1 MSFGNSGGGTLTL
14 PSPTHHNHIDV
25 QSAVRTLRR
34 SISRSP
40 SKFNLSRSAS
50 QGSDLSCTSTPSQQ
64 SPTPASPSL
73 RRMASQQFFS
83 SPTNAQAPTANQILA
98 QSHTPL
104 ATPFRPSAKLS
115 LRSGKSA
122 SKIVSPSG
130 LGAASKSISR
140 RASPKSPSKR
150 ALNSA
155 PSTAGNST
163 PSSSL
168 EVDVSGQENFGLF
181 RARSP
186 APRRSFE
193 KSKSRHSMHLDV
205 SGASQ
210 TMSRFPDG
218 ALTPT
223 GTVSPLKRSDATV
236 DLDQTT
242 FGSPKAKRRSY
253 GPSSFGS
260 DFNVF
265 EQGPKSPNFDIHDES
280 TREYDWTGGSIG
292 DNYSTESRASPAA
305 PVVVPRR
312 AGSLRR
318 STLQQ
323 RERTSWGKRQAAMK
337 LAELQNNGMSTPVKG
352 RPRLSLDHY
361 MPPPQRDSPFGTP
374 TPLPNPSVH
383 NQTQQQQQQ
392 QQPQSQ
398 QAHPLS
404 RTMTASSS
412 NSSIPDESPMHF
424 PSISEKPRA
433 PMNWS
438 KSLPIGAVRPTAD
451 DEFNNVGSVSTPNY
465 KDAKPFFGAFAST
478 GLVSKMTRNPE
489 LEPVGRGGRAMP
501 DTPCKKQYN
510 GFATYPQPV
519 PGSAMKGRGKH
530 IKHTFGAPST
540 PFNPIG
546 SQSEG
551 QNTFG
556 QPASRPGLF
565 SGFGSRHTR
574 KGSLLSLYSEDGH
587 NSPVD
592 TSGDSFMTTD
602 QDLPPTPTKYQL
614 LDEEAGSTT
623 PNDSPTANRHMTV
636 PTSAFGI
643 GKWQQQDTFATCEYT
658 PSKGSCN
665 SVVGVYEASADE
677 ASESP
682 SSAVSATSAP
692 ISYSLPS
699 FSRTRAKRESLS
711 TPSPLE
717 TKTMAVTDKPTKR
730 VEFAKSLSVI
740 SASPLE
746 RIDFA
751 EKASP
756 KTPTEAV
763 APLDASRLSISN
775 PNDRLL
781 FPSIGGKKSLFPPAT
796 PTTRQE
802 AFPLFAERRA
812 ITPTNGL
819 GLQEADASLLDR
831 FGKVEYIGQG
841 EFSQVYRVVKSA
853 RPEGLD
859 QTVSFSTPTH
869 TPKSPSPNDVFA
881 VKKLRLPFKGTGD
894 RALRMREVSA
904 LEALRGAEHI
914 VQLIDSWE
922 EKNNLYIQ
930 TEYCEEGSLDLFLA
944 KVGLKGRLDDFRIW
958 KIMLELCHGLQHIHN
973 AGFVHLDLKPANI
986 LINFEGT
993 LKIGDFGMA
1002 AALPIEKGP
1011 DFEGDR
1017 EYLALEVLRGEIEKP
1032 ADVFSLGLIMLEI
1045 AANVKLPDNGATWT
1059 ALRKDDFSEVP
1070 LLTQDANSVV
1080 RDATGMPIDETDR
1093 SVSSSDEGTSM
1104 KPIRRSYTFR
1114 NAGRYS
1120 GNLFGS
1126 VKKAE
1131 LLDPPDFMKDPDN
1144 SNSLDNVVKWLLTS
1158 DPATRP
1164 TVSQLLE
1171 LRSLHWVAARQR
1183 AGATVYEGNWGP
1195 SDESL
1200 EPRTPLTLDTS
1211 PDTPDTEM
1219 TDV

>member
-25 QSAVRTLRR
+25 TAAVRTLRR

-50 QGSDLSCTSTPSQQ
+50 QGSDLSAASSASQQ

-83 SPTNAQAPTANQILA
+83 SPNNAQAPTTNSILS

-104 ATPFRPSAKLS
+104 ATPFRPNAKLS

-122 SKIVSPSG
+122 SKTILSSPSG
-130 LGAASKSISR
+130 LGSASKSISR

-150 ALNSA
+150 ALNAA

-168 EVDVSGQENFGLF
+168 EVDASGQENFGLF
-181 RARSP
+181 RTRSP

-205 SGASQ
+205 SGATQ
-210 TMSRFPDG
+210 AMSRFTDG
-218 ALTPT
+218 NLTPT
-223 GTVSPLKRSDATV
+223 GTASPLKRSDATV
-236 DLDQTT
+236 DTDQTS

-280 TREYDWTGGSIG
+280 TREYEWTGGSVG
-292 DNYSTESRASPAA
+292 DNYSTESRASPTA

-374 TPLPNPSVH
+374 TPLLNPSVH
-383 NQTQQQQQQ
+383 NAAP
-392 QQPQSQ
+392 QQPQQ
-398 QAHPLS
+398 PQAHPLS

-412 NSSIPDESPMHF
+412 NSSIPDESPSHF
-424 PSISEKPRA
+424 PHISEKPRA
-433 PMNWS
+433 PINWS
-438 KSLPIGAVRPTAD
+438 KSLPIGAVRPTAES
-451 DEFNNVGSVSTPNY
+451 EFNNVGSVSTPDY

-489 LEPVGRGGRAMP
+489 LEPVGRGGAAVP

-530 IKHTFGAPST
+530 IRHTFGAPST
-540 PFNPIG
+540 PFNPMG

-574 KGSLLSLYSEDGH
+574 KGSLLSLYSDDGRA
-587 NSPVD
+587 SPVD

-602 QDLPPTPTKYQL
+602 LDLPPTPTKHQL
-614 LDEEAGSTT
+614 LDQEAGSTT
-623 PNDSPTANRHMTV
+623 PNDSPTANRHTTV

-643 GKWQQQDTFATCEYT
+643 GRWQPDTFA
-658 PSKGSCN
+658 N
-665 SVVGVYEASADE
+665 S
-677 ASESP
+677 
-682 SSAVSATSAP
+682 
-692 ISYSLPS
+692 
-699 FSRTRAKRESLS
+699 
-711 TPSPLE
+711 
-717 TKTMAVTDKPTKR
+717 
-730 VEFAKSLSVI
+730 
-740 SASPLE
+740 SPLE

-756 KTPTEAV
+756 KTPLEAV
-763 APLDASRLSISN
+763 PSLDASRLSISN

-781 FPSIGGKKSLFPPAT
+781 FPSVGGKKSLFPPAT

-802 AFPLFAERRA
+802 PFPLFAERRA

-819 GLQEADASLLDR
+819 GLQDADASLLDR

-841 EFSQVYRVVKSA
+841 EFSQVYKVVKSA
-853 RPEGLD
+853 RPEGFD
-859 QTVSFSTPTH
+859 QSGSFSTPTH

-881 VKKLRLPFKGTGD
+881 VKKLRLPFKGTSD

-944 KVGLKGRLDDFRIW
+944 KVGVKGRLDDFRIW
-958 KIMLELCHGLQHIHN
+958 KIMLELCQGLQHIHN

-1002 AALPIEKGP
+1002 AALPITKGP

-1017 EYLALEVLRGEIEKP
+1017 EYLALEVLRGEINTP

-1070 LLTQDANSVV
+1070 VLTQDANSVV

-1093 SVSSSDEGTSM
+1093 SVSSSDEGTSV

-1126 VKKAE
+1126 AKKSE
-1131 LLDPPDFMKDPDN
+1131 LLDPPDFMKDADS

-1158 DPATRP
+1158 DPASRP
-1164 TVSQLLE
+1164 SVSQLLE

>member
-1 MSFGNSGGGTLTL
+1 MSFGNSGGTLTL

-50 QGSDLSCTSTPSQQ
+50 QGSDLSDPSSASQQ

-83 SPTNAQAPTANQILA
+83 SPNNAQAPTANSILS

-115 LRSGKSA
+115 LRSGKSS
-122 SKIVSPSG
+122 SKLSPSG
-130 LGAASKSISR
+130 LGTSKCVSR
-140 RASPKSPSKR
+140 RSPKSPSKR
-150 ALNSA
+150 ALNA
-155 PSTAGNST
+155 AHSTAGNST
-163 PSSSL
+163 PSPSI
-168 EVDVSGQENFGLF
+168 EVDASGQENFGLF
-181 RARSP
+181 GTRSP
-186 APRRSFE
+186 ATRRSFE
-193 KSKSRHSMHLDV
+193 KSKNRHSMHLDV

-210 TMSRFPDG
+210 TMTRFTDG
-218 ALTPT
+218 QVTPT
-223 GTVSPLKRSDATV
+223 ATASPLKRSDATV

-280 TREYDWTGGSIG
+280 TREYDWTGGSAG
-292 DNYSTESRASPAA
+292 DNYSTESRTSPAA

-337 LAELQNNGMSTPVKG
+337 LAELQNNGTSTPVKG

-361 MPPPQRDSPFGTP
+361 MPPPSRDSPFGTP
-374 TPLPNPSVH
+374 TPLLNPSVH
-383 NQTQQQQQQ
+383 NVAQQQQQSQ
-392 QQPQSQ
+392 TQ

-412 NSSIPDESPMHF
+412 NSSIPDESPTHF
-424 PSISEKPRA
+424 PQISEKPRA
-433 PMNWS
+433 PINWS
-438 KSLPIGAVRPTAD
+438 KSLPIGAVRPTAE
-451 DEFNNVGSVSTPNY
+451 DEFNNVGSVSTPDY

-489 LEPVGRGGRAMP
+489 LEPAGRGGAAVP

-530 IKHTFGAPST
+530 IRHTFGAPST
-540 PFNPIG
+540 PFNPMS
-546 SQSEG
+546 SQNEG

-574 KGSLLSLYSEDGH
+574 KGSLLSLYSDDGRA
-587 NSPVD
+587 SPVD

-602 QDLPPTPTKYQL
+602 LDLPLLRPNTSFLTKIFKALLRTTAQPPTATPLSPL
-614 LDEEAGSTT
+614 LHLVSANGSTKT
-623 PNDSPTANRHMTV
+623 HFQLV
-636 PTSAFGI
+636 I
-643 GKWQQQDTFATCEYT
+643 
-658 PSKGSCN
+658 
-665 SVVGVYEASADE
+665 SADD
-677 ASESP
+677 ASESTT
-682 SSAVSATSAP
+682 SAVSATSTP
-692 ISYSLPS
+692 TPVSYSLPS
-699 FSRTRAKRESLS
+699 FSRTRAKHGSLS
-711 TPSPLE
+711 TPSPIE
-717 TKTMAVTDKPTKR
+717 TKTMAVTNKTMKR
-730 VEFAKSLSVI
+730 VELAKILPVVA
-740 SASPLE
+740 ASPLE
-746 RIDFA
+746 RIDFGG

-756 KTPTEAV
+756 KTPLESV
-763 APLDASRLSISN
+763 PSLDASRLSISN

-781 FPSIGGKKSLFPPAT
+781 FPSVGGKKSLFPPAT

-802 AFPLFAERRA
+802 AFPLFSERRA

-841 EFSQVYRVVKSA
+841 EFSQVYKVVKSA

-859 QTVSFSTPTH
+859 QTGSFSTPTH

-881 VKKLRLPFKGTGD
+881 VKKLRLPFKGTSD

-944 KVGLKGRLDDFRIW
+944 KVGIKGRLDDFRIW
-958 KIMLELCHGLQHIHN
+958 KVMLELCQGLQHIHN

-1070 LLTQDANSVV
+1070 VLTQDANSVV

-1120 GNLFGS
+1120 GNLFGAA
-1126 VKKAE
+1126 KKSE
-1131 LLDPPDFMKDPDN
+1131 LLDPPDFMKDADN
-1144 SNSLDNVVKWLLTS
+1144 SNSLDNVVRWLLTS
-1158 DPATRP
+1158 NPATRP
-1164 TVSQLLE
+1164 SVSQLLE

-1200 EPRTPLTLDTS
+1200 EPRTPLTLETS
-1211 PDTPDTEM
+1211 PDCPDTEM

>member
-50 QGSDLSCTSTPSQQ
+50 QSSDISGTSSASQQ

-83 SPTNAQAPTANQILA
+83 SPTNAQAPTTNSILS

-115 LRSGKSA
+115 LRSGKSS
-122 SKIVSPSG
+122 SKLISPSG
-130 LGAASKSISR
+130 LGTSKCASR
-140 RASPKSPSKR
+140 RSPKSPSKR
-150 ALNSA
+150 ALNAA

-163 PSSSL
+163 PASL
-168 EVDVSGQENFGLF
+168 EVDASGQENFGLF
-181 RARSP
+181 RATRSP
-186 APRRSFE
+186 VPRSRSFE
-193 KSKSRHSMHLDV
+193 KAKSRHSMHLDV

-210 TMSRFPDG
+210 TMPRFTDG
-218 ALTPT
+218 QVTPT
-223 GTVSPLKRSDATV
+223 ATVSPLKRSDATV

-253 GPSSFGS
+253 GPSSFGG

-265 EQGPKSPNFDIHDES
+265 DQGPKSPNFDIHDES
-280 TREYDWTGGSIG
+280 TREYDWTGGSLG

-305 PVVVPRR
+305 TVVVPRR

-337 LAELQNNGMSTPVKG
+337 LAELQNNGTSTPVKG

-361 MPPPQRDSPFGTP
+361 MPPPSRDSPFGTP
-374 TPLPNPSVH
+374 TPLLNPSVH
-383 NQTQQQQQQ
+383 NTTQQQQQA
-392 QQPQSQ
+392 QSQ

-412 NSSIPDESPMHF
+412 NSSIPDESPTHF
-424 PSISEKPRA
+424 PQISEKPRA
-433 PMNWS
+433 PINWS

-451 DEFNNVGSVSTPNY
+451 DEFSNVGSVSTPDY

-489 LEPVGRGGRAMP
+489 LEPTGRGGAAVP

-510 GFATYPQPV
+510 GFATYPQPI

-530 IKHTFGAPST
+530 IRHTFGAPST
-540 PFNPIG
+540 PFNPMS
-546 SQSEG
+546 SQNEG

-574 KGSLLSLYSEDGH
+574 KGSLLSLYSDDGRA
-587 NSPVD
+587 SPVD

-602 QDLPPTPTKYQL
+602 LDLPPTPTKQQL
-614 LDEEAGSTT
+614 LDEDLQSTT
-623 PNDSPTANRHMTV
+623 PNDSPTANRHAAV

-643 GKWQQQDTFATCEYT
+643 GKWQHQDTFSTCEYT

-665 SVVGVYEASADE
+665 SIVGVCEVSADE
-677 ASESP
+677 TSESP
-682 SSAVSATSAP
+682 PSAVPATSTP
-692 ISYSLPS
+692 ISYSLPP
-699 FSRTRAKRESLS
+699 FSQNRANRGPHS
-711 TPSPLE
+711 TPLPIE
-717 TKTMAVTDKPTKR
+717 TKTMAVTNKTIKR
-730 VEFAKSLSVI
+730 IELAKILPVVA
-740 SASPLE
+740 ASPLE
-746 RIDFA
+746 RIDFG

-756 KTPTEAV
+756 KTPLEAV
-763 APLDASRLSISN
+763 PSLDASRLSISN

-781 FPSIGGKKSLFPPAT
+781 FPSVGGRKSLFPPAT

-802 AFPLFAERRA
+802 AFPLFSERRA

-841 EFSQVYRVVKSA
+841 EFSQVYKVVKSA

-859 QTVSFSTPTH
+859 QSGSFSTPTH

-881 VKKLRLPFKGTGD
+881 VKKLRLPFKGTSD

-944 KVGLKGRLDDFRIW
+944 KIGVKGRLDDFRIW
-958 KIMLELCHGLQHIHN
+958 KVMLELCQGLQHIHN

-1070 LLTQDANSVV
+1070 VLTQDANSVV

-1093 SVSSSDEGTSM
+1093 SVSSSDEGIST

-1120 GNLFGS
+1120 GNLFGAA
-1126 VKKAE
+1126 KKSE
-1131 LLDPPDFMKDPDN
+1131 LLDPPDFMKDADN
-1144 SNSLDNVVKWLLTS
+1144 SNSLDNVVRWLLTS

-1164 TVSQLLE
+1164 SVSQLLE

>member
-1 MSFGNSGGGTLTL
+1 
-14 PSPTHHNHIDV
+14 
-25 QSAVRTLRR
+25 
-34 SISRSP
+34 
-40 SKFNLSRSAS
+40 
-50 QGSDLSCTSTPSQQ
+50 
-64 SPTPASPSL
+64 
-73 RRMASQQFFS
+73 
-83 SPTNAQAPTANQILA
+83 
-98 QSHTPL
+98 
-104 ATPFRPSAKLS
+104 
-115 LRSGKSA
+115 
-122 SKIVSPSG
+122 
-130 LGAASKSISR
+130 
-140 RASPKSPSKR
+140 
-150 ALNSA
+150 
-155 PSTAGNST
+155 
-163 PSSSL
+163 
-168 EVDVSGQENFGLF
+168 
-181 RARSP
+181 
-186 APRRSFE
+186 
-193 KSKSRHSMHLDV
+193 MHLDV

-210 TMSRFPDG
+210 GMSRYPEG

-223 GTVSPLKRSDATV
+223 ATASPLKRSDATV

-280 TREYDWTGGSIG
+280 TREYDWGGGSIG
-292 DNYSTESRASPAA
+292 DNYSTESRASPAV

-337 LAELQNNGMSTPVKG
+337 LAELQNNGASTPVKG

-374 TPLPNPSVH
+374 TPLLNPSVH
-383 NQTQQQQQQ
+383 NVTQQQQL
-392 QQPQSQ
+392 QPQSQ

-412 NSSIPDESPMHF
+412 NSSIPDESPTHF

-451 DEFNNVGSVSTPNY
+451 DEFSNVGSVSTPDY

-489 LEPVGRGGRAMP
+489 LEPIGRGGAAVP

-510 GFATYPQPV
+510 GFATYPQPM

-540 PFNPIG
+540 PFNPMG

-574 KGSLLSLYSEDGH
+574 KGSLLSLYSDDGRV
-587 NSPVD
+587 SPVD

-602 QDLPPTPTKYQL
+602 LDLPPTPTKHQL

-623 PNDSPTANRHMTV
+623 PNDSPTANRHAAV

-643 GKWQQQDTFATCEYT
+643 GKWQQQDTFATY
-658 PSKGSCN
+658 
-665 SVVGVYEASADE
+665 
-677 ASESP
+677 
-682 SSAVSATSAP
+682 
-692 ISYSLPS
+692 
-699 FSRTRAKRESLS
+699 
-711 TPSPLE
+711 
-717 TKTMAVTDKPTKR
+717 
-730 VEFAKSLSVI
+730 
-740 SASPLE
+740 
-746 RIDFA
+746 
-751 EKASP
+751 
-756 KTPTEAV
+756 
-763 APLDASRLSISN
+763 ASRLSISN

-796 PTTRQE
+796 PTTRHD
-802 AFPLFAERRA
+802 AFPLFSERRA

-841 EFSQVYRVVKSA
+841 EFSQVYKVVKSA
-853 RPEGLD
+853 RSEGLD
-859 QTVSFSTPTH
+859 QTISFSTPTH
-869 TPKSPSPNDVFA
+869 TPKSPSHNDVFA
-881 VKKLRLPFKGTGD
+881 VKKLRLPFKGTSD

-922 EKNNLYIQ
+922 ERNNLYIQ

-958 KIMLELCHGLQHIHN
+958 KIMLELCQGLQHIHN

-1070 LLTQDANSVV
+1070 VLTQDANSVV

-1093 SVSSSDEGTSM
+1093 SVSSSDESASM

-1120 GNLFGS
+1120 GNLFGA

-1164 TVSQLLE
+1164 SVSQLLE

>member
-25 QSAVRTLRR
+25 TAAVRTLRR

-50 QGSDLSCTSTPSQQ
+50 QGSDLSAASSASQQ

-83 SPTNAQAPTANQILA
+83 SPNNAQAPTTNSILS

-104 ATPFRPSAKLS
+104 ATPFRPNAKLS

-122 SKIVSPSG
+122 SKTILSSPSG
-130 LGAASKSISR
+130 LGSASKSISR

-150 ALNSA
+150 ALNAA

-168 EVDVSGQENFGLF
+168 EVDASGQENFGLF
-181 RARSP
+181 RTRSP

-193 KSKSRHSMHLDV
+193 KPKES
-205 SGASQ
+205 
-210 TMSRFPDG
+210 
-218 ALTPT
+218 
-223 GTVSPLKRSDATV
+223 
-236 DLDQTT
+236 

-280 TREYDWTGGSIG
+280 TREYEWTGGSVG

-374 TPLPNPSVH
+374 TPLLNPSVH
-383 NQTQQQQQQ
+383 NAAP
-392 QQPQSQ
+392 QQPQQ
-398 QAHPLS
+398 PQAHPLS

-412 NSSIPDESPMHF
+412 NSSIPDESPSHF
-424 PSISEKPRA
+424 PHISEKPRA
-433 PMNWS
+433 PINWS
-438 KSLPIGAVRPTAD
+438 KSLPIGAVRPTAES
-451 DEFNNVGSVSTPNY
+451 EFNNVGSVSTPDY

-489 LEPVGRGGRAMP
+489 LEPVGRGGAAVP

-530 IKHTFGAPST
+530 IRHTFGAPST
-540 PFNPIG
+540 PFNPMG

-574 KGSLLSLYSEDGH
+574 KGSLLSLYSDDGRA
-587 NSPVD
+587 SPVD

-602 QDLPPTPTKYQL
+602 LDLPPTPTKHQL
-614 LDEEAGSTT
+614 LDQEAGSTT
-623 PNDSPTANRHMTV
+623 PNDSPTANRHTTV

-643 GKWQQQDTFATCEYT
+643 GRWQPDTFA
-658 PSKGSCN
+658 N
-665 SVVGVYEASADE
+665 S
-677 ASESP
+677 
-682 SSAVSATSAP
+682 
-692 ISYSLPS
+692 
-699 FSRTRAKRESLS
+699 
-711 TPSPLE
+711 
-717 TKTMAVTDKPTKR
+717 
-730 VEFAKSLSVI
+730 
-740 SASPLE
+740 SPLE

-756 KTPTEAV
+756 KTPLEAV
-763 APLDASRLSISN
+763 PSLDASRLSISN

-781 FPSIGGKKSLFPPAT
+781 FPSVGGKKSLFPPAT

-802 AFPLFAERRA
+802 PFPLFAERRA

-819 GLQEADASLLDR
+819 GLQDADASLLDR

-841 EFSQVYRVVKSA
+841 EFSQVYKVVKSA
-853 RPEGLD
+853 RPEGFD
-859 QTVSFSTPTH
+859 QSGSFSTPTH

-881 VKKLRLPFKGTGD
+881 VKKLRLPFKGTSD

-944 KVGLKGRLDDFRIW
+944 KVGVKGRLDDFRIW
-958 KIMLELCHGLQHIHN
+958 KIMLELCQGLQHIHN

-1002 AALPIEKGP
+1002 AALPITKGP

-1017 EYLALEVLRGEIEKP
+1017 EYLALEVLRGEINTP

-1070 LLTQDANSVV
+1070 VLTQDANSVV

-1093 SVSSSDEGTSM
+1093 SVSSSDEGTSV

-1126 VKKAE
+1126 AKKSE
-1131 LLDPPDFMKDPDN
+1131 LLDPPDFMKDADS

-1158 DPATRP
+1158 DPASRP
-1164 TVSQLLE
+1164 SVSQLLE

>member
-25 QSAVRTLRR
+25 TAAVRTLRR

-50 QGSDLSCTSTPSQQ
+50 QGSDLSAASSASQQ

-83 SPTNAQAPTANQILA
+83 SPNNAQAPTTNSILS

-104 ATPFRPSAKLS
+104 ATPFRPNAKLS

-122 SKIVSPSG
+122 SKTILSSPSG
-130 LGAASKSISR
+130 LGSASKSISR

-150 ALNSA
+150 ALNAA

-168 EVDVSGQENFGLF
+168 EVDASGQENFGLF
-181 RARSP
+181 RTRSP

-205 SGASQ
+205 SGATQ
-210 TMSRFPDG
+210 AMSRFTDG
-218 ALTPT
+218 NLTPT
-223 GTVSPLKRSDATV
+223 GTASPLKRSDATV
-236 DLDQTT
+236 DTDQTS

-280 TREYDWTGGSIG
+280 TREYEWTGGSVG

-374 TPLPNPSVH
+374 TPLLNPSVH
-383 NQTQQQQQQ
+383 NAAP
-392 QQPQSQ
+392 QQPQQ
-398 QAHPLS
+398 PQAHPLS

-412 NSSIPDESPMHF
+412 NSSIPDESPSHF
-424 PSISEKPRA
+424 PHISEKPRA
-433 PMNWS
+433 PINWS
-438 KSLPIGAVRPTAD
+438 KSLPIGAVRPTAES
-451 DEFNNVGSVSTPNY
+451 EFNNVGSVSTPDY

-489 LEPVGRGGRAMP
+489 LEPVGRGGAAVP

-530 IKHTFGAPST
+530 IRHTFGAPST
-540 PFNPIG
+540 PFNPMG

-574 KGSLLSLYSEDGH
+574 KGSLLSLYSDDGRA
-587 NSPVD
+587 SP
-592 TSGDSFMTTD
+592 
-602 QDLPPTPTKYQL
+602 L
-614 LDEEAGSTT
+614 LDQEAGSTT
-623 PNDSPTANRHMTV
+623 PNDSPTANRHTTV

-643 GKWQQQDTFATCEYT
+643 GRWQPDTFA
-658 PSKGSCN
+658 N
-665 SVVGVYEASADE
+665 S
-677 ASESP
+677 
-682 SSAVSATSAP
+682 
-692 ISYSLPS
+692 
-699 FSRTRAKRESLS
+699 
-711 TPSPLE
+711 
-717 TKTMAVTDKPTKR
+717 
-730 VEFAKSLSVI
+730 
-740 SASPLE
+740 SPLE

-756 KTPTEAV
+756 KTPLEAV
-763 APLDASRLSISN
+763 PSLDASRLSISN

-781 FPSIGGKKSLFPPAT
+781 FPSVGGKKSLFPPAT

-802 AFPLFAERRA
+802 PFPLFAERRA

-819 GLQEADASLLDR
+819 GLQDADASLLDR

-841 EFSQVYRVVKSA
+841 EFSQVYKVVKSA
-853 RPEGLD
+853 RPEGFD
-859 QTVSFSTPTH
+859 QSGSFSTPTH

-881 VKKLRLPFKGTGD
+881 VKKLRLPFKGTSD
-894 RALRMREVSA
+894 RVLRMREVSA

-944 KVGLKGRLDDFRIW
+944 KVGVKGRLDDFRIW
-958 KIMLELCHGLQHIHN
+958 KIMLELCQGLQHIHN

-1002 AALPIEKGP
+1002 AALPITKGP

-1017 EYLALEVLRGEIEKP
+1017 EYLALEVLRGEINTP

-1070 LLTQDANSVV
+1070 VLTQDANSVV

-1093 SVSSSDEGTSM
+1093 SVSSSDEGTSV

-1126 VKKAE
+1126 AKKSE
-1131 LLDPPDFMKDPDN
+1131 LLDPPDFMKDADS

-1158 DPATRP
+1158 DPASRP
-1164 TVSQLLE
+1164 SVSQLLE

>member
-25 QSAVRTLRR
+25 TAAVRTLRR

-50 QGSDLSCTSTPSQQ
+50 QGSDLSAASSASQQ

-83 SPTNAQAPTANQILA
+83 SPNNAQAPTTNSILS

-104 ATPFRPSAKLS
+104 ATPFRPNAKLS

-122 SKIVSPSG
+122 SKTILSSPSG
-130 LGAASKSISR
+130 LGSASKSISR

-150 ALNSA
+150 ALNAA

-168 EVDVSGQENFGLF
+168 EVDASGQENFGLF
-181 RARSP
+181 RTRSP

-205 SGASQ
+205 SGATQ
-210 TMSRFPDG
+210 AMSRFTDG
-218 ALTPT
+218 NLTPT
-223 GTVSPLKRSDATV
+223 GTASPLKRSDATV
-236 DLDQTT
+236 DTDQTS

-280 TREYDWTGGSIG
+280 TREYEWTGGSVG

-374 TPLPNPSVH
+374 TPLLNPSVH
-383 NQTQQQQQQ
+383 NAAP
-392 QQPQSQ
+392 QQPQQ
-398 QAHPLS
+398 PQAHPLS

-412 NSSIPDESPMHF
+412 NSSIPDESPSHF
-424 PSISEKPRA
+424 PHISEKPRA
-433 PMNWS
+433 PINWS
-438 KSLPIGAVRPTAD
+438 KSLPIGAVRPTAES
-451 DEFNNVGSVSTPNY
+451 EFNNVGSVSTPDY

-489 LEPVGRGGRAMP
+489 LEPVGRGGAAVP

-530 IKHTFGAPST
+530 IRHTFGAPST
-540 PFNPIG
+540 PFNPMG

-574 KGSLLSLYSEDGH
+574 KGSLLSLYSDDGRA
-587 NSPVD
+587 SPVD

-602 QDLPPTPTKYQL
+602 LDLPPTPTKHQL
-614 LDEEAGSTT
+614 LDQEAGSTT
-623 PNDSPTANRHMTV
+623 PNDSPTANRHTTV

-643 GKWQQQDTFATCEYT
+643 GRWQPDTFA
-658 PSKGSCN
+658 N
-665 SVVGVYEASADE
+665 S
-677 ASESP
+677 
-682 SSAVSATSAP
+682 
-692 ISYSLPS
+692 
-699 FSRTRAKRESLS
+699 
-711 TPSPLE
+711 
-717 TKTMAVTDKPTKR
+717 
-730 VEFAKSLSVI
+730 
-740 SASPLE
+740 SPLE

-756 KTPTEAV
+756 KTPLEAV
-763 APLDASRLSISN
+763 PSLDASRLSISN

-781 FPSIGGKKSLFPPAT
+781 FPSVGGKKSLFPPAT

-802 AFPLFAERRA
+802 PFPLFAERRA

-819 GLQEADASLLDR
+819 GLQDADASLLDR

-841 EFSQVYRVVKSA
+841 EFSQVYKVVKSA
-853 RPEGLD
+853 RPEGFD
-859 QTVSFSTPTH
+859 QSGSFSTPTH

-881 VKKLRLPFKGTGD
+881 VKKLRLPFKGTSD

-944 KVGLKGRLDDFRIW
+944 KVGVKGRLDDFRIW
-958 KIMLELCHGLQHIHN
+958 KIMLELCQGLQHIHN

-1002 AALPIEKGP
+1002 AALPITKGP

-1017 EYLALEVLRGEIEKP
+1017 EYLALEVLRGEINTP

-1070 LLTQDANSVV
+1070 VLTQDANSVV

-1093 SVSSSDEGTSM
+1093 SVSSSDEGTSV

-1126 VKKAE
+1126 AKKSE
-1131 LLDPPDFMKDPDN
+1131 LLDPPDFMKDADS

-1158 DPATRP
+1158 DPASRP
-1164 TVSQLLE
+1164 SVSQLLE

-1211 PDTPDTEM
+1211 PDTPRHGDDRRLRA
-1219 TDV
+1219 TDEPI

>member
-50 QGSDLSCTSTPSQQ
+50 QGSDLSATSSASQQ

-83 SPTNAQAPTANQILA
+83 SPNNAQAPTTNSILA

-104 ATPFRPSAKLS
+104 ATPFRPNTKLF
-115 LRSGKSA
+115 LRSGKSS

-130 LGAASKSISR
+130 FGSASKSVSR

-150 ALNSA
+150 VLNAA

-168 EVDVSGQENFGLF
+168 EVDTSGQENLGLF
-181 RARSP
+181 RTRSP

-193 KSKSRHSMHLDV
+193 KSKNRHSMHLDV

-210 TMSRFPDG
+210 AMTRFSEG
-218 ALTPT
+218 QLTPT
-223 GTVSPLKRSDATV
+223 ATASPLKRSDATV

-280 TREYDWTGGSIG
+280 TREYDWSGGSVG
-292 DNYSTESRASPAA
+292 DNYSTESRTSPAA

-337 LAELQNNGMSTPVKG
+337 LAELQNNGTSTPVKG

-374 TPLPNPSVH
+374 TPLLNPSVH
-383 NQTQQQQQQ
+383 NVIQ
-392 QQPQSQ
+392 QQPQTQ

-412 NSSIPDESPMHF
+412 NSSIPDESPTHF
-424 PSISEKPRA
+424 PQISEKPRA

-451 DEFNNVGSVSTPNY
+451 DEFDNVGSVSTPDY

-489 LEPVGRGGRAMP
+489 LEPTGRGGAAVP

-530 IKHTFGAPST
+530 IRHTFGAPST
-540 PFNPIG
+540 PFNPMG

-574 KGSLLSLYSEDGH
+574 KGSLLSLYSDDGRA
-587 NSPVD
+587 SPVD

-602 QDLPPTPTKYQL
+602 LDLPPTPTKHQL
-614 LDEEAGSTT
+614 LDEEAQSTT
-623 PNDSPTANRHMTV
+623 PNDSPTANRHATV

-643 GKWQQQDTFATCEYT
+643 GKWQHQDTFATCEYT

-665 SVVGVYEASADE
+665 SIVGVHEVSADE

-682 SSAVSATSAP
+682 PSAVPATSAP

-699 FSRTRAKRESLS
+699 FSRTRAKRGSLS
-711 TPSPLE
+711 TPSPLD
-717 TKTMAVTDKPTKR
+717 TKTMSIPNKTIKR
-730 VEFAKSLSVI
+730 VEFAKISPVV

-746 RIDFA
+746 RIEFG
-751 EKASP
+751 EKSSP
-756 KTPTEAV
+756 KTPLEAV
-763 APLDASRLSISN
+763 APPDASRLSISN

-781 FPSIGGKKSLFPPAT
+781 FPSVGGKKSLFPPAT

-812 ITPTNGL
+812 ITLRMGWARKRQMLP
-819 GLQEADASLLDR
+819 LLDR
-831 FGKVEYIGQG
+831 FGKVEYIGKG
-841 EFSQVYRVVKSA
+841 EFSQVYKVVKSA

-859 QTVSFSTPTH
+859 QTGSFSTPTH
-869 TPKSPSPNDVFA
+869 TPKSHSLNDVFA
-881 VKKLRLPFKGTGD
+881 VKKLRLPFKGTSD

-914 VQLIDSWE
+914 VQLIASWE

-958 KIMLELCHGLQHIHN
+958 KVMLELCQGLQHIHN

-1002 AALPIEKGP
+1002 AALPIEEGP

-1070 LLTQDANSVV
+1070 VLTQDANSVV

-1093 SVSSSDEGTSM
+1093 SVSSSDESNSM

-1114 NAGRYS
+1114 NAGKYS
-1120 GNLFGS
+1120 GNLFGAA
-1126 VKKAE
+1126 KKSE
-1131 LLDPPDFMKDPDN
+1131 LLDPPDFMQDADN

-1158 DPATRP
+1158 DPAARP
-1164 TVSQLLE
+1164 SVSQLLE

-1200 EPRTPLTLDTS
+1200 EPRMPLTLETS

>member
-25 QSAVRTLRR
+25 TAAVRTLRR

-50 QGSDLSCTSTPSQQ
+50 QGSDLSAASSASQQ

-83 SPTNAQAPTANQILA
+83 SPNNAQAPTTNSILS

-104 ATPFRPSAKLS
+104 ATPFRPNAKLS

-122 SKIVSPSG
+122 SKTILSSPSG
-130 LGAASKSISR
+130 LGSASKSISR

-150 ALNSA
+150 ALNAA

-168 EVDVSGQENFGLF
+168 EVDASGQENFGLF
-181 RARSP
+181 RTRSP

-205 SGASQ
+205 SGATQ
-210 TMSRFPDG
+210 AMSRFTDG
-218 ALTPT
+218 NLTPT
-223 GTVSPLKRSDATV
+223 GTASPLKRSDATV
-236 DLDQTT
+236 DTDQTS

-280 TREYDWTGGSIG
+280 TREYEWTGGSVG

-374 TPLPNPSVH
+374 TPLLNPSVH
-383 NQTQQQQQQ
+383 NAAP
-392 QQPQSQ
+392 QQPQQ
-398 QAHPLS
+398 PQAHPLS

-412 NSSIPDESPMHF
+412 NSSIPDESPSHF
-424 PSISEKPRA
+424 PHISEKPRA
-433 PMNWS
+433 PINWS
-438 KSLPIGAVRPTAD
+438 KSLPIGAVRPTAES
-451 DEFNNVGSVSTPNY
+451 EFNNVGSVSTPDY

-489 LEPVGRGGRAMP
+489 LEPVGRGGAAVP

-530 IKHTFGAPST
+530 IRHTFGAPST
-540 PFNPIG
+540 PFNPMG

-574 KGSLLSLYSEDGH
+574 KGSLLSLYSDDGRA
-587 NSPVD
+587 SPVD

-602 QDLPPTPTKYQL
+602 LDLPLLLPNTSFSTKKLEAL
-614 LDEEAGSTT
+614 LPMTAR
-623 PNDSPTANRHMTV
+623 PPTATLQFPPLHL
-636 PTSAFGI
+636 
-643 GKWQQQDTFATCEYT
+643 
-658 PSKGSCN
+658 GSCN
-665 SVVGVYEASADE
+665 RIAGVSEVSTVE
-677 ASESP
+677 PSESP
-682 SSAVSATSAP
+682 TCAVSATRAP
-692 ISYSLPS
+692 ISQSLPS
-699 FSRTRAKRESLS
+699 FSRTRAKRGSLS

-717 TKTMAVTDKPTKR
+717 TNTLTVTDKPIKR
-730 VEFAKSLSVI
+730 VEFAKCSPVV

-756 KTPTEAV
+756 KTPLEAV
-763 APLDASRLSISN
+763 PSLDASRLSISN

-781 FPSIGGKKSLFPPAT
+781 FPSVGGKKSLFPPAT

-802 AFPLFAERRA
+802 PFPLFAERRA

-819 GLQEADASLLDR
+819 GLQDADASLLDR

-841 EFSQVYRVVKSA
+841 EFSQVYKVVKSA
-853 RPEGLD
+853 RPDGFD
-859 QTVSFSTPTH
+859 QSGSFSTPTH

-881 VKKLRLPFKGTGD
+881 VKKLRLPFKGTSD

-944 KVGLKGRLDDFRIW
+944 KVGVKGRLDDFRIW
-958 KIMLELCHGLQHIHN
+958 KIMLELCQGLQHIHN

-1002 AALPIEKGP
+1002 AALPITKGP

-1017 EYLALEVLRGEIEKP
+1017 EYLALEVLRGEINTP

-1070 LLTQDANSVV
+1070 VLTQDANSVV

-1093 SVSSSDEGTSM
+1093 SVSSSDEGTSV

-1126 VKKAE
+1126 AKKSE
-1131 LLDPPDFMKDPDN
+1131 LLDPPDFMKDADS

-1158 DPATRP
+1158 DPASRP
-1164 TVSQLLE
+1164 LVSQLLE

>member
-1 MSFGNSGGGTLTL
+1 MSFGNSSGGTLTL

-25 QSAVRTLRR
+25 TAAVRTLRR

-50 QGSDLSCTSTPSQQ
+50 QGSDLSAASSVSQQ

-83 SPTNAQAPTANQILA
+83 SPNNAQAPTTNSILS

-122 SKIVSPSG
+122 SKTILSSPSG
-130 LGAASKSISR
+130 LGSASKSISR

-150 ALNSA
+150 ALNAA

-168 EVDVSGQENFGLF
+168 EVDASGQENFGLF
-181 RARSP
+181 RTRSP

-193 KSKSRHSMHLDV
+193 KSKNRHSMHLDV
-205 SGASQ
+205 SGATQ
-210 TMSRFPDG
+210 AMTRFTDG
-218 ALTPT
+218 NLTPT
-223 GTVSPLKRSDATV
+223 SAASPLKRSDATV
-236 DLDQTT
+236 DSDQTT

-280 TREYDWTGGSIG
+280 TREYDWTGGSAG

-374 TPLPNPSVH
+374 TPLLNPSVH
-383 NQTQQQQQQ
+383 NAAQQQPQQ
-392 QQPQSQ
+392 QQPQSH

-412 NSSIPDESPMHF
+412 NSSLPDESPTHF
-424 PSISEKPRA
+424 PHISEKPRA
-433 PMNWS
+433 PINWS
-438 KSLPIGAVRPTAD
+438 KSLPIGAVRPTA
-451 DEFNNVGSVSTPNY
+451 ESEHSNVGSVSTPDY

-489 LEPVGRGGRAMP
+489 LEPVGRGGAAVP

-530 IKHTFGAPST
+530 IRHTFGAPST
-540 PFNPIG
+540 PFNPMG

-574 KGSLLSLYSEDGH
+574 KGSLLSLYSDDGRA
-587 NSPVD
+587 SPVD

-602 QDLPPTPTKYQL
+602 LDLPPTPTKHQL
-614 LDEEAGSTT
+614 LDQEAGSTT
-623 PNDSPTANRHMTV
+623 PNDSPTANRHTTV
-636 PTSAFGI
+636 PGSAFGI
-643 GKWQQQDTFATCEYT
+643 GRWQPDTFA
-658 PSKGSCN
+658 N
-665 SVVGVYEASADE
+665 S
-677 ASESP
+677 
-682 SSAVSATSAP
+682 
-692 ISYSLPS
+692 
-699 FSRTRAKRESLS
+699 
-711 TPSPLE
+711 
-717 TKTMAVTDKPTKR
+717 
-730 VEFAKSLSVI
+730 
-740 SASPLE
+740 SPLE
-746 RIDFA
+746 RIDFN

-756 KTPTEAV
+756 KTPLEAV
-763 APLDASRLSISN
+763 PSLDASRLSISN

-781 FPSIGGKKSLFPPAT
+781 FPSVGSRKSLFPPAT

-802 AFPLFAERRA
+802 PFPLFAERRA
-812 ITPTNGL
+812 ITPTNGM
-819 GLQEADASLLDR
+819 GLQDADASLLDR
-831 FGKVEYIGQG
+831 FGKVEYIGKG
-841 EFSQVYRVVKSA
+841 EFSQVYKVVKSA

-859 QTVSFSTPTH
+859 QSVSFSTPTH

-881 VKKLRLPFKGTGD
+881 VKKLRLPFKGTSD

-944 KVGLKGRLDDFRIW
+944 KVGVKGRLDDFRIW
-958 KIMLELCHGLQHIHN
+958 KVMLELCQGLQHIHN

-1002 AALPIEKGP
+1002 AALPIVNGP

-1017 EYLALEVLRGEIEKP
+1017 EYLALEVLRGEIAKP

-1045 AANVKLPDNGATWT
+1045 AANVKLPENGATWT

-1070 LLTQDANSVV
+1070 VLTQDANSVV

-1093 SVSSSDEGTSM
+1093 SVSSSDESTTM

-1120 GNLFGS
+1120 GNLFGAT
-1126 VKKAE
+1126 KKSE
-1131 LLDPPDFMKDPDN
+1131 LLDPPDFMKDADN

-1158 DPATRP
+1158 DPAARP
-1164 TVSQLLE
+1164 SVSQLLE
-1171 LRSLHWVAARQR
+1171 LRSLYWVAARQR